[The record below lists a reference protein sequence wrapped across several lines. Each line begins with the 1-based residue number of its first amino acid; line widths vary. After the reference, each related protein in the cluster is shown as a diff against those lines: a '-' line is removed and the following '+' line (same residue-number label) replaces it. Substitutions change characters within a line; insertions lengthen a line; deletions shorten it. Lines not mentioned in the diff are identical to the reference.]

1 VGIKVTYIYT
11 YSIAEHYNAI
21 LLDVDNNGYRNS
33 KNGIGLQSGQTN
45 AFAARFPTSQFVRVF
60 RPNAEGIHHCCLHKS
75 SDSIHSFAHDY
86 TTYIDEVVKAALS
99 N

>member
-1 VGIKVTYIYT
+1 
-11 YSIAEHYNAI
+11 
-21 LLDVDNNGYRNS
+21 
-33 KNGIGLQSGQTN
+33 
-45 AFAARFPTSQFVRVF
+45 VRVF